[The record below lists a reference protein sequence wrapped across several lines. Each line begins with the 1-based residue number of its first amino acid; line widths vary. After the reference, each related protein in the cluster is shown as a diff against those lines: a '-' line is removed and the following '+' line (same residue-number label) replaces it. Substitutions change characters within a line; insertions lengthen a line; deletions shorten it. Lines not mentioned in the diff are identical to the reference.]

1 MEKHIQKGRYGEQLA
16 CRYLV
21 KKEYTIECC
30 NWRSGHHEIDII
42 ATKNGIIHFVE
53 VKTRHS
59 VEFGYP
65 EESVSKRKFR
75 NLKNAAVAF
84 LSRFREVKKIQFD
97 ILSILII
104 PGKEIEFYLLE
115 DVYLD

>member
-1 MEKHIQKGRYGEQLA
+1 MHIQKGRHGEELA
-16 CRYLV
+16 CRYLG
-21 KKEYTIECC
+21 KKEYTIQYC

-42 ATKNGIIHFVE
+42 ATKNATIHFVE

-59 VEFGYP
+59 IEFGYP

-75 NLKNAAVAF
+75 NLKNAAAAF
-84 LSRFREVKKIQFD
+84 LSRFSEVKKIQFD
-97 ILSILII
+97 ILSILIV
-104 PGKEIEFYLLE
+104 PGKEIEFFLIE